1 MEAAFA
7 ELPLALFTTLA
18 PAGAGA
24 FIALACVFFAASF
37 TDEQLKKIDRMT
49 AIPLVVVLIGF
60 ACSFAHLASPLNA
73 INAFNGLGSSPLTNE
88 IAVGSVFVV
97 VAIVY
102 WIVALTGKLKGSA
115 RKIFAAIVAV
125 VAIVFACFTGM
136 AYMMDTIASW
146 NSPLLPFEIL
156 GFSLAGGAAFAALVL
171 ALSGAIDGALGRQG
185 KNVVLIVGGLGVL
198 FGAIAAGAQI
208 GGVANLSNAVISGA
222 DLVAEALPVLIVGIV
237 CLLATAA
244 PLFVSVLGKGSVS
257 IAALAVVLALAG
269 IFCLRLAFYA
279 TQLSVGLAC

>member
-24 FIALACVFFAASF
+24 FVALACAFFAASF

-49 AIPLVVVLIGF
+49 FIPFVVVLVGF

-73 INAFNGLGSSPLTNE
+73 VNALNGFGSSPLTNE
-88 IAVGSVFVV
+88 IVMGSVFV
-97 VAIVY
+97 AY
-102 WIVALTGKLKGSA
+102 LIVALTGKLKGAA
-115 RKIFAAIVAV
+115 RKGFAAV
-125 VAIVFACFTGM
+125 VAVFAVVFACFTGF

-146 NSPLLPFEIL
+146 NSPLLPLSII
-156 GFSLAGGAAFAALVL
+156 GFCFAGGASFAALVL
-171 ALSGAIDGALGRQG
+171 ALSGSMDGLGRQG
-185 KNVVLIVGGLGVL
+185 KNLVLIVGGLGIL
-198 FGAIAAGAQI
+198 LGAVAAGVQV
-208 GGVANLSNAVISGA
+208 GSVANLSNAVVSGA
-222 DLVAEALPVLIVGIV
+222 DLVAEAIPVLVIGIV

-244 PLFVSVLGKGSVS
+244 PLFIAVLGKGKV
-257 IAALAVVLALAG
+257 AMAGLAVVLALVG

>member
-24 FIALACVFFAASF
+24 FIALACAFFAASF

-49 AIPLVVVLIGF
+49 LIPLVVVLIGF

-102 WIVALTGKLKGSA
+102 WIVAMTGKLKGAA
-115 RKIFAAIVAV
+115 RKVFAAIVAV
-125 VAIVFACFTGM
+125 VAVVFACFTGM

-146 NSPLLPFEIL
+146 SSPLLPFEIL
-156 GFSLAGGAAFAALVL
+156 GFGLAGGAAFAALVL
-171 ALSGAIDGALGRQG
+171 ALSGAMGDALGRQG
-185 KNVVLIVGGLGVL
+185 KNLVLIVVGVGVL
-198 FGAIAAGAQI
+198 LGAIAAGVQI

-244 PLFVSVLGKGSVS
+244 PLFIAVLGKGKV
-257 IAALAVVLALAG
+257 AMAGLAVVLALVG

>member
-24 FIALACVFFAASF
+24 FVALACVFFAASF

-49 AIPLVVVLIGF
+49 IIPLLVVLIGF
-60 ACSFAHLASPLNA
+60 ACSFAHLASPMNA
-73 INAFNGLGSSPLTNE
+73 MHALAGIGSSPLTNE
-88 IAVGSVFVV
+88 IVAGGVFVV
-97 VAIVY
+97 VALVY
-102 WIVALTGKLKGSA
+102 TVVALTGALKGAA
-115 RKIFAAIVAV
+115 RKGFAAVVAI

-136 AYMMDTIASW
+136 AYVMDTIASW
-146 NSPLLPFEIL
+146 NSPLLPVEIL
-156 GFSLAGGAAFAALVL
+156 GFCLVGGAAFAALVL
-171 ALSGAIDGALGRQG
+171 TLSGAAGDALGRQG
-185 KNVVLIVGGLGVL
+185 KNILLIVGGV
-198 FGAIAAGAQI
+198 GALAAVFAAGAQI

-222 DLVAEALPVLIVGIV
+222 DLVAEALPLLIAGIV
-237 CLLATAA
+237 CVLAAA
-244 PLFVSVLGKGSVS
+244 GVLFVVCLGKGSVPL
-257 IAALAVVLALAG
+257 AGLAVALALMG

>member
-24 FIALACVFFAASF
+24 FVALACAFFAASF

-49 AIPLVVVLIGF
+49 LIPFVVVLVGF
-60 ACSFAHLASPLNA
+60 ACSFAHLASPMNAVNTLNG
-73 INAFNGLGSSPLTNE
+73 FGSSPLTNE
-88 IAVGSVFVV
+88 IVMGSVFVV
-97 VAIVY
+97 VALAY
-102 WIVALTGKLKGSA
+102 LIVALTGKLKGAA
-115 RKIFAAIVAV
+115 RKGFAAV
-125 VAIVFACFTGM
+125 VAVFAVVFACFTGF

-146 NSPLLPFEIL
+146 NSPLLPLSIIGFCL
-156 GFSLAGGAAFAALVL
+156 GGGSAFAALVL
-171 ALSGAIDGALGRQG
+171 ALSGSMDGLGRQG
-185 KNVVLIVGGLGVL
+185 KNLVLIVGGLGIL
-198 FGAIAAGAQI
+198 LGAVAAGVQV
-208 GGVANLSNAVISGA
+208 GSVANLSNAVVSGA
-222 DLVAEALPVLIVGIV
+222 DLVAEAIPVLVIGIV

-244 PLFVSVLGKGSVS
+244 PLFIAVLGKGS
-257 IAALAVVLALAG
+257 APLAGLAVVLALVG

>member
-24 FIALACVFFAASF
+24 FVALACVFFAASF

-49 AIPLVVVLIGF
+49 LIPLIVVLIGF
-60 ACSFAHLASPLNA
+60 ACSFAHLASPMNA
-73 INAFNGLGSSPLTNE
+73 INVFAGMGHSPLTNE
-88 IAVGSVFVV
+88 IVVGSVFVV

-102 WIVALTGKLKGSA
+102 WIVAMTGKLTGGA
-115 RKIFAAIVAV
+115 RKGFAALVAV
-125 VAIVFACFTGM
+125 VALVFACFTGF
-136 AYMMDTIASW
+136 AYLMDTIASW
-146 NSPLLPFEIL
+146 NSPLLPIEIL
-156 GFSLAGGAAFAALVL
+156 GFCLVGGTSFAALVL
-171 ALSGAIDGALGRQG
+171 ALSGAMGDALGRQG
-185 KNVVLIVGGLGVL
+185 KNILLIVAGLGAL
-198 FGAIAAGAQI
+198 MGAFAAGAQI
-208 GGVANLSNAVISGA
+208 GGVASMSNAIISGA
-222 DLVAEALPVLIVGIV
+222 DLVAEAIPVLVIGIV

-244 PLFVSVLGKGSVS
+244 PLFIAVLGKGSVPL
-257 IAALAVVLALAG
+257 AGLAVVLALVG

>member
-24 FIALACVFFAASF
+24 FIVLACVFFAASF

-49 AIPLVVVLIGF
+49 LIPFVAVLIGF

-73 INAFNGLGSSPLTNE
+73 IHAFAGIGTSPLTNE
-88 IAVGSVFVV
+88 VVVGGVFVV
-97 VAIVY
+97 VALVY
-102 WIVALTGKLKGSA
+102 LIAALTGKLQGSA
-115 RKIFAAIVAV
+115 RKGFAAVV
-125 VAIVFACFTGM
+125 GLVAIVFACFTGA
-136 AYMMDTIASW
+136 AYLMDTIASW
-146 NSPLLPFEIL
+146 NTPLLPVEIL
-156 GFSLAGGAAFAALVL
+156 CFALAGGAAFAALVL
-171 ALSGAIDGALGRQG
+171 SLSGALGDVLGRQG
-185 KNVVLIVGGLGVL
+185 KNMLLIAGGVGVL
-198 FGAIAAGAQI
+198 FGAIIAGAQI
-208 GGVANLSNAVISGA
+208 GGVSAMGNALISGA

-237 CLLATAA
+237 ALLAAAA
-244 PLFVSVLGKGSVS
+244 PLFIAVLGKGSVGM
-257 IAALAVVLALAG
+257 AGLAVVLALVG

>member
-24 FIALACVFFAASF
+24 FIALACVFFTTSF

-49 AIPLVVVLIGF
+49 LIPLIVVLLGF
-60 ACSFAHLASPLNA
+60 ACSFAHLASPMNA
-73 INAFNGLGSSPLTNE
+73 INAFAGFGSSPLTNE

-102 WIVALTGKLKGSA
+102 TLVALTGKLAGGA
-115 RKIFAAIVAV
+115 RKAFSALVAV
-125 VAIVFACFTGM
+125 VAVVFACFTGL

-146 NSPLLPFEIL
+146 NSPLLPLEIL
-156 GFSLAGGAAFAALVL
+156 GFSLVGGASFAALTL
-171 ALSGAIDGALGRQG
+171 ALAGTMGDALGRQG
-185 KNVVLIVGGLGVL
+185 KNMLLIVAGVGALLGV
-198 FGAIAAGAQI
+198 FAAGAQI
-208 GGVANLSNAVISGA
+208 GGVSSMSNAVISGA
-222 DLVAEALPVLIVGIV
+222 DLVAEALPLLIVGIV
-237 CLLATAA
+237 CVLAAA
-244 PLFVSVLGKGSVS
+244 GVLFIVCLGKGSVPL
-257 IAALAVVLALAG
+257 AGLAVALALVG

>member
-24 FIALACVFFAASF
+24 FVALACVFFAASF

-49 AIPLVVVLIGF
+49 IIPLIVVLVGF
-60 ACSFAHLASPLNA
+60 ACSFAHLASPMNA
-73 INAFNGLGSSPLTNE
+73 INVFAGMGHSPLTNE
-88 IAVGSVFVV
+88 IVVGSVFVV

-102 WIVALTGKLKGSA
+102 WIVAMTGKLTGGA
-115 RKIFAAIVAV
+115 RKGFAALVAV
-125 VAIVFACFTGM
+125 VALVFACFTGF
-136 AYMMDTIASW
+136 AYLMDTIASW
-146 NSPLLPFEIL
+146 NSPLLPLSIIGFCL
-156 GFSLAGGAAFAALVL
+156 GGGSAFAALVF
-171 ALSGAIDGALGRQG
+171 ALSGSMDGLGRQG
-185 KNVVLIVGGLGVL
+185 KNLVLIVGGLGIL
-198 FGAIAAGAQI
+198 LGAVAAGVQV
-208 GGVANLSNAVISGA
+208 GSVANLSNAVVSGA
-222 DLVAEALPVLIVGIV
+222 DLVAEAIPVLVIGIV

-244 PLFVSVLGKGSVS
+244 PLFIAVLGKGSVPL
-257 IAALAVVLALAG
+257 AGLAVVLALVG